1 MKTTIIVQA
10 RMGSTRLPGKVLQ
23 DICGR
28 TMLER
33 VCRRAA
39 RAFLADELVVA
50 TSTSAQDDA
59 IMAECRR
66 IRVPWF
72 RGNEDDVLDRYYL
85 TALSRRSDAV
95 VRVTA
100 DCPLIDDQLIDKVI
114 LAMLQLQPD
123 YASNIIQRTYPRGLD
138 TEVFSIDGLERVWRE
153 AELPYERVHVT
164 PYFYRH
170 PELFRLHSVTGSDEL
185 GHWRWTVDSPD
196 DLAFVRAIY
205 ERFDAADEF
214 TWHDV
219 RRLLLAE
226 PWLAEI
232 NGHVQQKHLVEG

>member
-23 DICGR
+23 PIQGR

-33 VCRRAA
+33 VCRRAS
-39 RAFLADELVVA
+39 RSFLADELLVA
-50 TSTSAQDDA
+50 TSASPQDDA
-59 IMAECRR
+59 IVAECRR
-66 IRVPWF
+66 IGVPWF
-72 RGNEDDVLDRYYL
+72 RGNEEDVLERFYL
-85 TALSRRSDAV
+85 AALSRRTDAV

-100 DCPLIDDQLIDKVI
+100 DCPLIDDQIIDKVI
-114 LAMLQLQPD
+114 LAMLQSRPD
-123 YASNIIQRTYPRGLD
+123 YAANILPRTYPRGLD
-138 TEVFSIDGLERVWRE
+138 TEVFTVEALERAWDQ

-170 PELFRLHSVTGSDEL
+170 PELFRLHGVTGSEEL
-185 GHWRWTVDSPD
+185 GHWRWTVDSAD
-196 DLAFVRAIY
+196 DLAFVRAVY
-205 ERFDAADEF
+205 ERLDADDEF

-219 RRLLLAE
+219 RRLLLGE
-226 PWLAEI
+226 PWLAEM